1 MKKRITIILISL
13 LCGFVLIINAQNFIK
28 IDASFYSEVL
38 DEVKNVDILLPADYY
53 EHPEQQY
60 ATIYYLHGGGGNQN
74 EGNNRANYYYSLH
87 AQNTT
92 ISSPPA
98 IFVCPDA
105 SCEPYAGSMYVNSEL
120 YGNYED
126 YIMQDVIGFVEG
138 NFRAKPDKN
147 FRMITGF
154 SMGGYGSASLSSKY
168 PEKFRACV
176 PMSGGFSGDSI
187 LYNFRTKCYQEQG
200 TYNLTYTSGYYT
212 TVFFTFC
219 GGYSPNMNIEPYHIE
234 IPFDTLGNWQDTV
247 ISKWSE
253 HEIVR
258 RVKDLP
264 DENELAWF
272 LICGTLDNLAFFPS
286 HQEFTDSLDSY
297 GIGYETSYFEGVHE
311 FDTESWM
318 KAIHWMDSI
327 IDLSYQTMGISVY
340 RQVFENFNV
349 YPNPVSDKLTISYQL
364 KEAGSA
370 LVSIYNLDGQLMEKV
385 IDGFKPVG
393 EYRFVLNISDYPQGV
408 YFCRLNSG
416 NEMVTR
422 KIIKV
427 K

>member
-1 MKKRITIILISL
+1 MKKFTIILISL
-13 LCGFVLIINAQNFIK
+13 LCGFVLTVNAQYSMK

-38 DEVKNVDILLPADYY
+38 DEVKNVDIFLPADYY
-53 EHPEQQY
+53 VDTVQY
-60 ATIYYLHGGGGNQN
+60 ATIYYLHGGGANQN
-74 EGNNRANYYYSLH
+74 EGNYFANLYYYLH
-87 AQNTT
+87 AQDTT

-105 SCEPYAGSMYVNSEL
+105 SCEPYNGSMYVNSEL

-126 YIMQDVIGFVEG
+126 YIMQDVIGFVES
-138 NFRAKPDKN
+138 NFQAKPDKN

-154 SMGGYGSASLSSKY
+154 SMGGNGSASLSSKY

-176 PMSGGFSGDSI
+176 PMSGGFSKDSM

-200 TYNLTYTSGYYT
+200 TYNLNYPGGFYTA
-212 TVFFTFC
+212 VFFTLC
-219 GGYSPNMNIEPYHIE
+219 GGYSPNMDIEPYHIE

-247 ISKWSE
+247 LSKWSE

-258 RVKDLP
+258 RVKNLP

-272 LICGTLDNLAFFPS
+272 LICGKQDNMAFFPS
-286 HQEFTDSLDSY
+286 HKEFTDSLDFY
-297 GIGYETSYFEGVHE
+297 GIGYDTSYFEGTHE
-311 FDTESWM
+311 FDAESWM
-318 KAIHWMDSI
+318 TACHWMDSI
-327 IDLSYQTMGISVY
+327 FDITVGIPDY
-340 RQVFENFNV
+340 RQAFGNFNV

-364 KEAGSA
+364 KEAGTA
-370 LVSIYNLDGQLMEKV
+370 LVSILNLNGKLMETV
-385 IDGFKPVG
+385 SSGFIPPG
-393 EYRFVLNISDYPQGV
+393 EYRFVRNISDYPQGV
-408 YFCRLNSG
+408 YLCRIQIG
-416 NEMVTR
+416 NEMVTK

>member
-1 MKKRITIILISL
+1 MKKFTIILMSL
-13 LCGFVLIINAQNFIK
+13 LCGFVLIINAQNSIK

-38 DEVKNVDILLPADYY
+38 DEVKNVDIHLPTDYY
-53 EHPEQQY
+53 VNPGQQY

-74 EGNNRANYYYSLH
+74 EGNSNATLYYSLH
-87 AQNTT
+87 AQDTT

-105 SCEPYAGSMYVNSEL
+105 SCEPYTGSMYVNSVL

-126 YIMQDVIGFVEG
+126 YIMQDVIGFVES
-138 NFRAKPDKN
+138 NFRAMPDKN
-147 FRMITGF
+147 FRMITGS

-176 PMSGGFSGDSI
+176 PMSGGFSKDSM
-187 LYNFRTKCYQEQG
+187 LYNFRTMCYQEQG
-200 TYNLTYTSGYYT
+200 TYNLEYTNGFYTSG
-212 TVFFTFC
+212 FFTQC
-219 GGYSPNMNIEPYHIE
+219 GGFSPNMDIEPYHIE

-247 ISKWSE
+247 LSKWSE
-253 HEIVR
+253 HEVIR

-272 LICGTLDNLAFFPS
+272 LICGKQDELAFFPS
-286 HQEFTDSLDSY
+286 HREFTDSLDFY
-297 GIGYETSYFEGVHE
+297 GIGYDTSYFEGGHV
-311 FDTESWM
+311 FNTLSWM

-327 IDLSYQTMGISVY
+327 IEYSYLTLGIPDY
-340 RQVFENFNV
+340 LQAFGNFNV
-349 YPNPVSDKLTISYQL
+349 CPNPVSDKLTISYQL
-364 KEAGSA
+364 KEAGTA
-370 LVSIYNLDGQLMEKV
+370 RVSILDLNGKLMETV
-385 IDGFKPVG
+385 SNGFKPAG
-393 EYRFVLNISDYPQGV
+393 EYRFVRNISDYPQGV
-408 YFCRLNSG
+408 YLCRIQIG
-416 NEMVTR
+416 NETVTK